1 MLLSRKGVAAGYYS
15 PYKPVRIIFYT
26 YQVTFIY
33 ITCDDKL
40 IVVRNI
46 SDLFFGA
53 GSSRAVTVGTALAI
67 LVCAGSCWAITV
79 GSALAI
85 LLSAS
90 SRWAIAVSTA
100 LSVVLCHCCKL
111 LSSDQIWQEMREDN
125 LLRSRKTSL
134 ISPLECTCYGMMQK
148 SPSSQY
154 FIPNSS
160 ICIFLIWLTHCLVPL
175 PSYSRNTVPHFHS
188 WLFHKRY
195 IILQKLNQ
203 S

>member
-111 LSSDQIWQEMREDN
+111 LSSDQICSIKWVPIVSILRLPNPVDRHQLMLWCSDHIKLHNVDIVKQAR
-125 LLRSRKTSL
+125 LKLRSLHSHQFGPTSFARNSLWLEGHNPSTSKGQIRKF
-134 ISPLECTCYGMMQK
+134 G
-148 SPSSQY
+148 
-154 FIPNSS
+154 
-160 ICIFLIWLTHCLVPL
+160 
-175 PSYSRNTVPHFHS
+175 
-188 WLFHKRY
+188 
-195 IILQKLNQ
+195 
-203 S
+203 